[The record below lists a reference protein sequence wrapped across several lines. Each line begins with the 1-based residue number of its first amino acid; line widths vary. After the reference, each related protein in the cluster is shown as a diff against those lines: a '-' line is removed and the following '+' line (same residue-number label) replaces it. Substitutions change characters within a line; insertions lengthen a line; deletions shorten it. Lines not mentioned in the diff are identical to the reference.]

1 MSPAPKKP
9 TAVNPRAVETVLDSL
24 RREIRRGQRQ
34 LARDPRG
41 TVEAAVKQLLSLGR
55 ARTAVAP
62 TPDPDRRTYRVDEL
76 AQVTGVTVR
85 NIRAY
90 QERGLLPPPE
100 RRGRVALF
108 DDTHVSRLKIITS
121 MLDRG
126 YSSAHITEMLTA
138 WEAGRDLAD
147 VLGLEGALVA
157 AHVGDDPV
165 TVSRDEAR
173 ELAGGEVDLAV
184 LVEAGLVELAGD
196 RARVVRPELLRA
208 FAEMR
213 DFGMST
219 KALVRLH
226 AEVSTSVDEITRRL
240 VAEGIRQLES
250 RFLDGA
256 EPTGEEVG
264 ELVLVLTRFRALAL
278 AAVSSTLEASLE
290 KRVEDVLG
298 DYLAQVVAQPGSDA
312 G

>member
-1 MSPAPKKP
+1 MSPAPI
-9 TAVNPRAVETVLDSL
+9 NPRAVESVLDSL

-55 ARTAVAP
+55 ARPAEEGR
-62 TPDPDRRTYRVDEL
+62 DPDRRTYRIDEL
-76 AQVTGVTVR
+76 ARISNVTVR

-100 RRGRVALF
+100 RVGRVALF
-108 DDTHVSRLKIITS
+108 DDTHLSRLKIITS

-138 WEAGRDLAD
+138 WEGGKNLSD

-165 TVSRDEAR
+165 NVTRDQAR

-184 LVEAGLVELAGD
+184 LADAGLVELTGD
-196 RARVVRPELLRA
+196 RARIVRPDLLRA

-213 DFGMST
+213 EFGMPT
-219 KALVRLH
+219 KALLRLH
-226 AEVSTSVDEITRRL
+226 NEVSVSVDEITRLL
-240 VAEGIRQLES
+240 VDAAVRQVGP
-250 RFLDGA
+250 RFLGEQ
-256 EPTGEEVG
+256 EPTSEEVG
-264 ELVLVLTRFRALAL
+264 ELVTMLTRFRELAL
-278 AAVSSTLEASLE
+278 STVTATLAASMERT
-290 KRVEDVLG
+290 VEDLLSS
-298 DYLAQVVAQPGSDA
+298 YLAQMLKQGETGTA
-312 G
+312 

>member
-1 MSPAPKKP
+1 MSPAP
-9 TAVNPRAVETVLDSL
+9 VNPRAVEKVLDSL
-24 RREIRRGQRQ
+24 RRELRRGQRQ

-41 TVEAAVKQLLSLGR
+41 TVETAVKQLLSLGR
-55 ARTAVAP
+55 AR
-62 TPDPDRRTYRVDEL
+62 PDVPNRDPERRTYRIDEL
-76 AQVTGVTVR
+76 ARVGNVTVR

-100 RRGRVALF
+100 RVGRVALF
-108 DDTHVSRLKIITS
+108 DDSHLSRLKIITS
-121 MLDRG
+121 MLERG

-138 WEAGRDLAD
+138 WERGLDLAD

-157 AHVGDDPV
+157 AHVGDEPE
-165 TVSRDEAR
+165 TMSKDEAW

-184 LVEAGLVELAGD
+184 LADAGLIELKGD
-196 RARVVRPELLRA
+196 RARVLRPDLLRA

-213 DFGMST
+213 GFGMST

-226 AEVSTSVDEITRRL
+226 SEVSVSVDEITRLL
-240 VAEGIRQLES
+240 VAEGIRQLGS
-250 RFLDGA
+250 RFLDGV

-264 ELVLVLTRFRALAL
+264 ELVAMLTRFRALAL
-278 AAVSSTLEASLE
+278 ATVSATLEESLE
-290 KRVEDVLG
+290 RTVEDVLG
-298 DYLAQVVAQPGSDA
+298 DYLAQFVRSAGTDA